1 MRFYDHQI
9 TFSPTDLVRFFES
22 EFSSYMDHFE
32 KIISE
37 NLRKELGV
45 HRDPPDPL
53 YSLIIEMGNQHEK
66 NMINKIE
73 KTKSV
78 IKIKTDRSN
87 RKASIEQTLSAM
99 KEGAENIYQAAIQK
113 DIIFG
118 YADLIVK
125 TKGESLLGD
134 HYYIPYDFKLSRN
147 PKPTALIQLCCYC
160 DILHSLQ
167 GVLPPSFI
175 VVTKDGSS
183 HSFKTDDFF
192 YFYQF
197 LKKQF
202 LLYHSH
208 LSTEHIPIPSK
219 TAEHRDWSTF
229 ARKRLHTLN
238 DISLIAGI
246 RSVHI
251 ELLRK
256 KGINTLSEF
265 IQKKDINIKGIPK
278 TTLQILIDQARIQRD
293 SIGQTQ
299 PKFKLLPH
307 TGERRGLELLPKE
320 DSADIFFDMEGYP
333 LLGKEGLEY
342 LYGNATEESS
352 KYICFWAANEQEEA
366 NTFKKW
372 LDWVY
377 ERWQQNP
384 GMHVYHYGH
393 YEVSTLKR
401 LMGKYGIGEQKID
414 DMLRNSVFIDLH
426 RIVTQS
432 LRIGVY
438 SYSIKEVEKLYAQKR
453 ATDIQYGGHAAYLF
467 SQFLNAN
474 DEVAKS
480 PFLKEIKTYNQEDCF
495 SLQKLCQFLWNL
507 QKKYNIP
514 FIPLQEEEPEKHKPK
529 NIKKECQEK
538 AQELLK
544 RVPLQKRNLHVS
556 QVEQELYISNIL
568 AHLLEFHIREDKPGW
583 WDYFLRLDMKEEEM
597 LEDRNTIAS
606 CSLVSFSYGEY
617 KVKFEKDQEI
627 SFDIGNTV
635 SILENNIWEIYTI
648 LDLDL
653 LNGFLLLKPK
663 KNHNNIPSDKKFT
676 LISEKN
682 DFYKKNIFSSLLK
695 TAYHFSPQL
704 RYFGLK
710 KCIHDLL
717 LKKSPDLSDSEE
729 IGTSNNDQ
737 LLEKV
742 STLILN
748 LKNSVFCIQ
757 GPPGC
762 GKTYTAAHIILNLIK
777 EKKRIGITA
786 NSHKAI
792 LNILKTINDQK
803 KISFKCQ
810 KVIDSRNQTEEKL
823 FLKDIPVELKS
834 SGEVNP
840 KAQLVGG
847 TTFFFSRPNQESAY
861 DYLFVD
867 EASQVSLANIVAAGR
882 ATKNIILI
890 GDQNQLDQ
898 PIQSSHPGESGLSA
912 LTYYTD
918 GNTTISKDKG
928 IFLPVSYRMHPS
940 ICDFISRRF
949 YNGKLKS
956 HPTTT
961 HQKIIFPNSFKKE
974 SLSSENQ
981 KLSLPESGLFF
992 IPAEHSGNAHSSI
1005 EEAKVISHIYK
1016 KLLETQWVDQNQE
1029 TKPITTKDI
1038 LIVSP
1043 YNFQVACL
1051 KKELKREEARIGTV
1065 DKFQGQEAPV
1075 CILSL
1080 ASSTIHSAP
1089 RGISFLFNKNR
1100 LNVALSRARC
1110 LSIIVG
1116 SENLV
1121 DTSVFSIPNLQL
1133 MNLWCDMVSN
1143 ICDDNTKAS

>member
-1 MRFYDHQI
+1 MRFYDHQM

-37 NLRKELGV
+37 TLRKELGV
-45 HRDPPDPL
+45 HRDPLDPL
-53 YSLIIEMGNQHEK
+53 YSLIIEMGNKHEK
-66 NMINKIE
+66 NMISEIE

-87 RKASIEQTLSAM
+87 RNASIEQTLSAM

-125 TKGESLLGD
+125 TKGKSLLGD

-160 DILHSLQ
+160 DILRSLQ

-175 VVTKDGSS
+175 VITKDGSS

-202 LLYHSH
+202 LSYHSH
-208 LSTEHIPIPSK
+208 FSTEHIPIPSK
-219 TAEHRDWSTF
+219 TANHKDWSTF

-265 IQKKDINIKGIPK
+265 IQKKDLNIKGIPK
-278 TTLQILIDQARIQRD
+278 TTLRILTDQARIQLD
-293 SIGQTQ
+293 SIGQTK

-307 TGERRGLELLPKE
+307 KGERRGLELLPKE
-320 DSADIFFDMEGYP
+320 NSADVFFDMEGYP

-342 LYGNATEESS
+342 LYGNAIEEDQ
-352 KYICFWAANEQEEA
+352 KYISFWAANEQEEA

-384 GMHVYHYGH
+384 GMHIYHYGH
-393 YEVSTLKR
+393 YEISTIKR

-432 LRIGVY
+432 LRIGVS

-467 SQFLNAN
+467 SQFLNSN
-474 DEVAKS
+474 DEMEKS
-480 PFLKEIKTYNQEDCF
+480 PFLAEIKTYNQEDCF

-507 QKKYNIP
+507 QKTHNIP
-514 FIPLQEEEPEKHKPK
+514 YIPLQEEESPKHKPK

-544 RVPLQKRNLHVS
+544 RVPFPKRNLHVS
-556 QVEQELYISNIL
+556 QVEQDLYISNIL

-597 LEDRNTIAS
+597 LEDRSTIVS
-606 CSLVSFSYGEY
+606 CSLVSSSYGKY
-617 KVKFEKDQEI
+617 KIQFEVDQEI
-627 SFDIGNTV
+627 SFDIGSTV
-635 SILENNIWEIYTI
+635 SILENNIWDTYTI
-648 LDLDL
+648 LDIDL
-653 LNGFLLLKPK
+653 LNGFLVLKPNK
-663 KNHNNIPSDKKFT
+663 YHNIPSDKKFT

-682 DFYKKNIFSSLLK
+682 DFYKKNIFSSILK
-695 TAYHFSPQL
+695 TANHFSPQRPYL
-704 RYFGLK
+704 GLK

-717 LKKSPDLSDSEE
+717 LKQSPDISNPKGALISD
-729 IGTSNNDQ
+729 NNQ
-737 LLEKV
+737 LLKEV
-742 STLILN
+742 SSFILN
-748 LKNSVFCIQ
+748 LKNSVSCIQ

-762 GKTYTAAHIILNLIK
+762 GKTYTAAHIILKLIK
-777 EKKRIGITA
+777 EQKRIGITA
-786 NSHKAI
+786 NSHKSI
-792 LNILKTINDQK
+792 LNILKTINDQE

-823 FLKDIPVELKS
+823 FLKDIPIES
-834 SGEVNP
+834 TTSNEVNP

-847 TTFFFSRPNQESAY
+847 TTFFFSRPNQESMY

-867 EASQVSLANIVAAGR
+867 EASQVSLANIVAAAR

-928 IFLPVSYRMHPS
+928 VFLPVSYRMHPS
-940 ICDFISRRF
+940 ICNFISRRF
-949 YNGKLKS
+949 YNGKLKPHS
-956 HPTTT
+956 TTT
-961 HQKIIFPNSFKKE
+961 HQKIIFPNPPKE
-974 SLSSENQ
+974 KDLQLANQ
-981 KLSLPESGLFF
+981 KSSLPKSGLCF
-992 IPAEHSGNAHSSI
+992 IPVEHSGNTHSSV
-1005 EEAKVISHIYK
+1005 EEAKVTAYIYQ
-1016 KLLETQWVDQNQE
+1016 KLLKAQWIDQKKA
-1029 TKPITTKDI
+1029 TKPITPHDI

-1051 KKELKREEARIGTV
+1051 KKEIKIEEARIGTV

-1116 SENLV
+1116 SKNLV

-1133 MNLWCDMVSN
+1133 MNLWCDIVL
-1143 ICDDNTKAS
+1143 

>member
-1 MRFYDHQI
+1 MRFYDHQM

-37 NLRKELGV
+37 NLRKKLGV
-45 HRDPPDPL
+45 HRDPLNPL

-66 NMINKIE
+66 NMISKIE

-78 IKIKTDRSN
+78 TKIETDRSN

-99 KEGAENIYQAAIQK
+99 KKGAESIYQAAIQK

-125 TKGESLLGD
+125 TKGKSLLGD

-160 DILHSLQ
+160 DILNSLQ

-175 VVTKDGSS
+175 VVTKDGTS

-256 KGINTLSEF
+256 KNIKTLSELT
-265 IQKKDINIKGIPK
+265 QKKDLNIKGIPK
-278 TTLQILIDQARIQRD
+278 NTLRVLIDQAWIQLG
-293 SIGQTQ
+293 SIGKTK
-299 PKFKLLPH
+299 PEFKLLPH
-307 TGERRGLELLPKE
+307 SGERRGLELLPLENK
-320 DSADIFFDMEGYP
+320 ADVFFDMEGYP

-342 LYGNATEESS
+342 LYGNTIEEDP
-352 KYICFWAANEQEEA
+352 KYISFWAANEQEEV

-384 GMHVYHYGH
+384 GMHIYHYGH
-393 YEVSTLKR
+393 YEVSTIKR

-426 RIVTQS
+426 RIVIQS
-432 LRIGVY
+432 LRIGIF

-453 ATDIQYGGHAAYLF
+453 DTDIQYGDHAAYLF
-467 SQFLNAN
+467 SQFLNSN
-474 DEVAKS
+474 DEIEKS
-480 PFLKEIKTYNQEDCF
+480 PFLAEIKTYNQEDCF
-495 SLQKLCQFLWNL
+495 SVKKLCQFLWNL
-507 QKKYNIP
+507 QKKHNIP
-514 FIPLQEEEPEKHKPK
+514 YIPFQEEGIEKYKPK
-529 NIKKECQEK
+529 NIKQECQTK
-538 AQELLK
+538 AKELLSQ
-544 RVPLQKRNLHVS
+544 VPLQKRNLHLS
-556 QVEQELYISNIL
+556 QVEKDLYISNIL

-597 LEDRNTIAS
+597 LEDRNTIVS
-606 CSLVSFSYGEY
+606 CSLVSSSYGKY
-617 KVKFEKDQEI
+617 KIQFEKDQEI
-627 SFDIGNTV
+627 SFDIGSTV
-635 SILENNIWEIYTI
+635 SILENSIWETYTI

-663 KNHNNIPSDKKFT
+663 RYHNIPSDKKFT

-695 TAYHFSPQL
+695 TANHFSSQSP
-704 RYFGLK
+704 YFGLK
-710 KCIHDLL
+710 KGIHDLL
-717 LKKSPDLSDSEE
+717 LKKSPDLSDSKGVF
-729 IGTSNNDQ
+729 ISNNDQ
-737 LLEKV
+737 LLEEI
-742 STLILN
+742 SSLILN
-748 LKNSVFCIQ
+748 LKDSVFCIQ

-762 GKTYTAAHIILNLIK
+762 GKTYTAAHIILKLIK
-777 EKKRIGITA
+777 EQKRIGITA

-792 LNILKTINDQK
+792 LNILKTINDQE

-810 KVIDSRNQTEEKL
+810 KVIDSRNKTEEQL
-823 FLKDIPVELKS
+823 FFKDMSIELTT
-834 SGEVNP
+834 SGEVDL

-847 TTFFFSRPNQESAY
+847 TTFFFSRPNQESMY

-918 GNTTISKDKG
+918 GDTTISKEKG

-940 ICDFISRRF
+940 ICNFISRRF
-949 YNGKLKS
+949 YNEKLKS

-961 HQKIIFPNSFKKE
+961 HQKIIFPNSFKVE
-974 SLSSENQ
+974 NLSSENQ
-981 KLSLPESGLFF
+981 KLLLPESGLFF
-992 IPAEHSGNAHSSI
+992 TPVEHSGNAHSSI
-1005 EEAKVISHIYK
+1005 EEAKMISYIYK
-1016 KLLETQWVDQNQE
+1016 KLLKAKWVYRNKE
-1029 TKPITTKDI
+1029 IKPITTQDI

-1051 KKELKREEARIGTV
+1051 KKELKIEEARIGTV
-1065 DKFQGQEAPV
+1065 DKFQGQEAPI

-1089 RGISFLFNKNR
+1089 RGISFLLNKNR

-1116 SENLV
+1116 SKNLV
-1121 DTSVFSIPNLQL
+1121 DTSLYSVPNLQL
-1133 MNLWCDMVSN
+1133 MNLWCDIVK
-1143 ICDDNTKAS
+1143 TT

>member
-53 YSLIIEMGNQHEK
+53 YSLIIEMGNQHEQ

-87 RKASIEQTLSAM
+87 RKASIEQTLS
-99 KEGAENIYQAAIQK
+99 IQK
-113 DIIFG
+113 DLIFG

-125 TKGESLLGD
+125 TKGKSLWGD
-134 HYYIPYDFKLSRN
+134 HYYIPYDFKLSRH

-208 LSTEHIPIPSK
+208 LSTEHIPIPGK

-251 ELLRK
+251 ALLRK

-293 SIGQTQ
+293 SIGQAK
-299 PKFKLLPH
+299 PKFKLLSH
-307 TGERRGLELLPKE
+307 KGERRGLELLPKE

-342 LYGNATEESS
+342 LYGNATGENS

-366 NTFKKW
+366 ITFKKW

-432 LRIGVY
+432 LRIGIF

-467 SQFLNAN
+467 SQFLNSN
-474 DEVAKS
+474 DEVEKS
-480 PFLKEIKTYNQEDCF
+480 PFLAEIKTYNQEDCF

-507 QKKYNIP
+507 QKKHNIP
-514 FIPLQEEEPEKHKPK
+514 FIPFQEEESEKHKPK

-538 AQELLK
+538 AQELLS

-597 LEDRNTIAS
+597 LEDRNTIVS
-606 CSLVSFSYGEY
+606 CSLVGSSHGKY

-627 SFDIGNTV
+627 SLDSGSTV
-635 SILENNIWEIYTI
+635 SVLENNIWEIYTI

-653 LNGFLLLKPK
+653 LNGSLVLKSK
-663 KNHNNIPSDKKFT
+663 KNHNIPSDKKFT
-676 LISEKN
+676 LIPENKDFIKN
-682 DFYKKNIFSSLLK
+682 NIFSSLLK
-695 TAYHFSPQL
+695 TAHHFSSQSPH
-704 RYFGLK
+704 FGLK

-717 LKKSPDLSDSEE
+717 LKKIPDLSNPPRDF
-729 IGTSNNDQ
+729 ISNNNQ
-737 LLEKV
+737 LLEEV
-742 STLILN
+742 SSLISN
-748 LKNSVFCIQ
+748 LKDSIFCIQ

-762 GKTYTAAHIILNLIK
+762 GKTYTAAHIILKLIK
-777 EKKRIGITA
+777 EQKRIGITA

-792 LNILKTINDQK
+792 LNILKTINDQE

-810 KVIDSRNQTEEKL
+810 KVIDFRNQTEEKY

-882 ATKNIILI
+882 ATQNIILI

-918 GNTTISKDKG
+918 ENTTISKDKG

-961 HQKIIFPNSFKKE
+961 HQKVIFPNSFKKE

-992 IPAEHSGNAHSSI
+992 IPVEHSGNAHSSI
-1005 EEAKVISHIYK
+1005 EEAKVISYIYK
-1016 KLLETQWVDQNQE
+1016 KLLETQWVNHNKE
-1029 TKPITTKDI
+1029 TKPVTHQDI

-1051 KKELKREEARIGTV
+1051 KKELQREEARIGTI

-1110 LSIIVG
+1110 LSIVVG
-1116 SENLV
+1116 SKNLI
-1121 DTSVFSIPNLQL
+1121 DTSVSSTSEMQL
-1133 MNLWCDMVSN
+1133 MNLWCDIVSETCN
-1143 ICDDNTKAS
+1143 D